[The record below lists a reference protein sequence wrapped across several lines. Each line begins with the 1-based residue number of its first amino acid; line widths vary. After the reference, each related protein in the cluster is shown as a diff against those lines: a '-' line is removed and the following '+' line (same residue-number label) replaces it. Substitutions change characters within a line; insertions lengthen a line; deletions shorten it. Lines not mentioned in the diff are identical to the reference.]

1 MKRINKM
8 TINKRAIEVLQAKFD
23 FEMEQVK
30 AAINVRYEESITYW
44 VNKAIVTATE
54 IHELETQNDL

>member
-1 MKRINKM
+1 M

-30 AAINVRYEESITYW
+30 AAINGRYEESINYW
-44 VNKAIVTATE
+44 ANKAMETAIE
-54 IHELETQNDL
+54 IHELETVQ